1 MNKPERYIYLD
12 HSATTPVD
20 PRALDAMAPYW
31 SEIFGN
37 SASPHAFGQA
47 AANALEG
54 ARQTVADVLGCRPAE
69 IAFTGSGTEAD
80 NLALRG
86 AAWAVRQNGR
96 GNHIIVTPIE
106 HHAVGHT
113 ADQLGDQFDFEIT
126 QVGVDEYGRVD
137 PDDVAA
143 AIRADTVLVSV
154 MAANNEIG
162 TIQPVAEIGRICRE
176 RGVLFH
182 TDGVQAAGRSLLNV
196 VDLNVDLMALSAHKF
211 YGPKGVGI
219 LYVRR
224 DTQLLP
230 ALTGGDHE
238 RGRRPGTVNVAGA
251 VGLATALRLVEE
263 EREAECARLRSLRD
277 RLIEGVL
284 ERIPESRLTGHPTER
299 LAHHAS
305 FAFRGVEGDS
315 VVLHLDQEGI
325 AASSGAACAEGE
337 PEPSYVLTALGLPL
351 EWGIGSLRLS
361 LGHAND
367 EADVAR
373 VLEVLPGI
381 VEQLRMNES
390 VNGREKVCRKSCDR
404 AQRRGR

>member
-1 MNKPERYIYLD
+1 MTKPDRYIYLD

-20 PRALDAMAPYW
+20 PRVIEAMAPYW

-37 SASPHAFGQA
+37 SESPHAFGQA

-54 ARQTVADVLGCRPAE
+54 ARQTVADVLGCRSAE

-86 AAWAVRQNGR
+86 AAWAIRQNGR

-113 ADQLGDQFDFEIT
+113 ADQLSEQFDFEIT
-126 QVGVDEYGRVD
+126 QVKVDEYGRVD

-143 AIRADTVLVSV
+143 AIRPDTVLVSV
-154 MAANNEIG
+154 MAANNEVG
-162 TIQPVAEIGRICRE
+162 TIQPLAEIGRICRE

-182 TDGVQAAGRSLLNV
+182 TDGVQAAGRLSLNV
-196 VDLNVDLMALSAHKF
+196 ADLNVDLMALSAHKF

-219 LYVRR
+219 LYARR

-251 VGLATALRLVEE
+251 VGLATALQLVEE
-263 EREAECARLRSLRD
+263 EREAECARLRPLRD
-277 RLIEGVL
+277 RLIEGIL

-305 FAFRGVEGDS
+305 FAFCGVEGES
-315 VVLHLDQEGI
+315 VVLNLDQERI

-337 PEPSYVLTALGLPL
+337 PEPSFVLAAMGLPW

-367 EADVAR
+367 EADVTR
-373 VLEVLPGI
+373 VLETLPCI
-381 VEQLRMNES
+381 IAQLRAS
-390 VNGREKVCRKSCDR
+390 GAGDGQIFRTSCDR
-404 AQRRGR
+404 AQRRG